1 MANPDRS
8 AFRQMSAQQCAA
20 LVRPRPDWGKP
31 AANRGQTASK
41 PAAGVPA
48 KQALDASPVNR
59 AQIGSQIAMTIL
71 AYPDL
76 FFCHRATI

>member
-31 AANRGQTASK
+31 AA
-41 PAAGVPA
+41 GVPA
-48 KQALDASPVNR
+48 KQALDASPANR